1 VSPVANPQVQILTHE
16 FPPFTGGI
24 GVYVKET
31 AQALSESGG
40 NCTVWA
46 PDYGATP
53 DEPFPFRV
61 SRVSM
66 RGKHDIVCRWR
77 MGRAIGR
84 AFPAGNIP
92 GTVVLAEPGPI
103 LWWMGGRFPRP
114 PAVDRLVL
122 VLHGSEV
129 AKFTRNPRT
138 RDRFESILRQ
148 AERVGVVSK
157 AVRQMLLSTYPEIES
172 KVVIVPGAVGQ
183 AWLGEEAGFAGRRK
197 CEVLQVG
204 RIHPRK
210 GQLFLLKALA
220 KLPEEVARE
229 WQVRF
234 IGPVGKRSYAKEL
247 SRLAEKLSFDVRID
261 QQVNDTDLK
270 KAYRRASLLVMPSQ
284 AYKHSVEGLGIAL
297 LEAQHFGCPVVGT
310 RVGGIPEAIKEG
322 KSGLIVE
329 AGSEVALADAVHRL
343 LKDKDLRTRMGS
355 AGARFVR
362 EKFSWRRNVELL
374 GLA

>member
-1 VSPVANPQVQILTHE
+1 MSPVANPQVQILTHE

-46 PDYGATP
+46 PGYGATP

-129 AKFTRNPRT
+129 LKFTRNPKA
-138 RDRFESILRQ
+138 RDRFGLLLKQVEC
-148 AERVGVVSK
+148 VGVVSET
-157 AVRQMLLSTYPEIES
+157 VRQMLLTNYPEIEG
-172 KVVIVPGAVGQ
+172 KVVIVSGAVGH
-183 AWLGEEAGFAGRRK
+183 AWQGEEAVLDDRRE

-210 GQLFLLKALA
+210 GQLPLLKALA
-220 KLPEEVARE
+220 KLPEEVTRVL
-229 WQVRF
+229 QVRF
-234 IGPVGKRSYAKEL
+234 IGPVGRRSYAKEL
-247 SRLAEKLSFDVRID
+247 ESLSDKLSFDVRID
-261 QQVNDTDLK
+261 QQVSEQDLK

-284 AYKHSVEGLGIAL
+284 AYKDSVEGLGLAL

-310 RVGGIPEAIKEG
+310 RVGGIPEAMQEG
-322 KSGLIVE
+322 KSGIIVE

-362 EKFSWRRNVELL
+362 EKFSWRRNIEQL
-374 GLA
+374 GLV